1 MTSSAV
7 NADVM
12 SIAET
17 RHPSLA
23 GPVKENCAFH
33 HRATPS
39 SFPSHYFG
47 LTEMYMK
54 LSDSQHSPLFLYK
67 VPACSP
73 PPSPTG
79 QTSNDSGFALAES
92 RSGLSSV
99 KYALFFPYKFGL
111 DAVIWV
117 NNCRRYLSCQLF
129 YSLTEH
135 WFSGQAGQYM
145 PRRSDGA
152 QLSENNTLG
161 LTWAH
166 FYWQNSLFV
175 QEPCPFGI
183 IQQMEVFRSTS
194 L

>member
-54 LSDSQHSPLFLYK
+54 LSDSAFTLVSLQSPCLQSASL
-67 VPACSP
+67 
-73 PPSPTG
+73 
-79 QTSNDSGFALAES
+79 
-92 RSGLSSV
+92 
-99 KYALFFPYKFGL
+99 PYRA
-111 DAVIWV
+111 D
-117 NNCRRYLSCQLF
+117 
-129 YSLTEH
+129 
-135 WFSGQAGQYM
+135 
-145 PRRSDGA
+145 
-152 QLSENNTLG
+152 
-161 LTWAH
+161 
-166 FYWQNSLFV
+166 
-175 QEPCPFGI
+175 
-183 IQQMEVFRSTS
+183 QQ
-194 L
+194 